1 MRPIGV
7 FDSGVGGI
15 SVLQEIASLLPAHDL
30 IYVADTAYVPYGTR
44 TAEDIQRRAL
54 AVVTVLV
61 DRFEC
66 GVVVVASNTATTHAV
81 DLLRE
86 RFPGTPIVGMEPA
99 VKPAAAASRSR
110 VVGVLATG
118 ATLEGER
125 FAALA
130 RRFTDNVELLTQ
142 PCPGL
147 VERVEEGDLD
157 GPHTMAL
164 LREYT
169 APLLA
174 RGADT
179 LVLGCTHYP
188 FLRDTLRQI
197 VGQEVAIIDTGS
209 AVARRTAHV
218 IADRESPEPGDGTE
232 ERRPGGPPRRV
243 SFYTTGDP
251 GRARPVIERL
261 WGHDHIEL
269 HRLEV

>member
-15 SVLQEIASLLPAHDL
+15 SVLQEIASTLPAHDL
-30 IYVADTAYVPYGTR
+30 VYVADTAHVPYGTKPPD
-44 TAEDIQRRAL
+44 EIRRRSL
-54 AVVTVLV
+54 AMVTFLITNLSC
-61 DRFEC
+61 RA
-66 GVVVVASNTATTHAV
+66 VVVACNTATTHAV
-81 DLLRE
+81 DALRAH
-86 RFPGTPIVGMEPA
+86 FPETPIVGMEPA

-125 FAALA
+125 FASLA
-130 RRFTDNVELLTQ
+130 RRFTENVELLTQ

-147 VERVEEGDLD
+147 VERVEAGDLD
-157 GPHTMAL
+157 GPHTVAL

-174 RGADT
+174 GGADT

-188 FLRDTLRQI
+188 FLREPLQRI
-197 VGQEVAIIDTGS
+197 VGDAVTIIDTGS

-218 IADRESPEPGDGTE
+218 IAETE
-232 ERRPGGPPRRV
+232 ATAPTGRSGRV
-243 SFYTTGDP
+243 TFYTTGDP
-251 GRARPVIERL
+251 DRVRPVIERL
-261 WGHDHIEL
+261 WGHGRIDLREL
-269 HRLEV
+269 DV